1 MQIVFLYQYHH
12 SGTIMELL
20 SKSDEEVKGFASKVL
35 AQLIEASNDK
45 NWEKFSSFFVT
56 DDRSI
61 EDAQKDV
68 ENQWDTNPVIT
79 TFTQSF
85 DFLGVLRKSDHI
97 VTLWKMRSE
106 SVPDDILGFL
116 AFKQV
121 GDEAKVYGFRI

>member
-1 MQIVFLYQYHH
+1 
-12 SGTIMELL
+12 MELL